1 MVENDTPIKPCGKI
15 AAMTGDVASGKN
27 VSVFGVGKTAKWALF
42 TLLGKAVLIE
52 TDYVAAREAYE
63 FVHSFADDVV
73 FLPAESDSVGFA
85 LERMGDNDYAR
96 SEAIARIAAGAKR
109 VVTFTEAAMQLYPDR
124 EEVRKRTFTLRAGD
138 ACDPQSLAGKLLA
151 AGYRR
156 VSQLDGKAQF
166 AIRGDI
172 VDISPVGMDE
182 YCRVVIDF
190 DVIGSLR
197 RIDPEEQVTSGK
209 ADEVFIAPFGCC
221 YYTKE
226 EGKRAMKQ
234 VRKEAEKLSPDAYAH
249 FTALL
254 GELDI
259 RTESCRP
266 DVPFLKPYLGCVPF
280 AEFMS
285 GYHAVIG
292 NAKMCWDGA
301 ELLRKEHSGRL
312 DVLMR
317 SGDALPGSERQIA
330 HISEAF
336 AFSRG
341 MTVFHTGMSANRF
354 CKTDV
359 VIELSD
365 SPVPDYSRDYE
376 LLAGDIKNWLRGGY
390 EVSLFAGNQD
400 TAAKLY
406 DFLMGKGIPFGS
418 ADKSGGRVEII
429 DGILPSGF
437 ILHECRQVFIG
448 TGSLIPKYKPT
459 RSQRRR
465 DVMPLPGVGEY
476 VVHDTHGVGKCLAIE
491 RLDFS
496 GAAHDYVIIGY
507 AEGDKLYLPVENLD
521 SLSRYSY
528 AGAEPR
534 LSRLGGGQFARLKE
548 KVKKSIKEM
557 SVDLV
562 RLYGKR
568 AAGKG
573 YVYVPEPALMDD
585 FISAFPHMDTAD
597 QTAAT
602 EDILSDLAKGKIM
615 DRLLCG
621 DVGFGKTEV
630 ALRAAYRVIAEGKQV
645 AFLCPTTLLALQH
658 YKTAVKRMESFGV
671 RVAMLSRL
679 SGESGAKET
688 LKALEEGKIDM
699 VCGTH
704 KLLGKGVKFADL
716 GLLILDEEQRF
727 GVGQKEHLKEMRE
740 KVNVLT
746 LSATPIPRTL
756 HMSLTGIRDISMLQT
771 PPFERLPVQTFVSEY
786 SDGLLADALMREY
799 SRGGQSFVVFNRVG
813 GIDSFAEKT
822 SRLVP
827 DLKIGV
833 VHGQMSAENAE
844 KVISDFADGKTD
856 VLIATTIIE
865 NGIDIPRANTMVVIN
880 SDTFGLSQ
888 MYQMRGR
895 IGRSNRL
902 ASAYFTYDSNKQVT
916 DIAMQR
922 LDAIMQC
929 KELGSGF
936 MLAMR
941 DLELRGAG
949 NVLGREQHG
958 HMEAVGYDTYMELL
972 REVIAESSGGEIK
985 ERKEVVVK
993 TEYNAYIPEKYVTDE
1008 EWRVRQYG
1016 NISRIDSMN
1025 DLRRMINTMRDIYG
1039 APPDEVVNLL
1049 TVALVKNR
1057 AADAGADEV
1066 TLMRGRSSVV
1076 FRLAKDVP
1084 SDFVEKAER
1093 AGGVMKMDE
1102 KLSIIFPTG
1111 NRLVKFLCE
1120 YGISAA

>member
-1 MVENDTPIKPCGKI
+1 MAEVEGTIKPRGKI
-15 AAMTGDVASGKN
+15 SELLGDVREGRN
-27 VSVFGVGKTAKWALF
+27 VSVFGVGKFTRWAIF
-42 TLLGKAVLIE
+42 TLLDKAVLVE
-52 TDYVAAREAYE
+52 PDYVTAREAYE
-63 FVHSFADDVV
+63 FVRSLTGDAV

-85 LERMGDNDYAR
+85 LERLGDNDFDR
-96 SEAIARIAAGAKR
+96 SEAIAEIAAGAKH
-109 VVTFTEAAMQLYPDR
+109 VITFTEAAMQLYPERDDVAGR
-124 EEVRKRTFTLRAGD
+124 AFTLRAGD
-138 ACDPQSLAGKLLA
+138 PCDPEKLTRALVA

-156 VSQLDGKAQF
+156 VPQLDGKAQF
-166 AIRGDI
+166 AVRGDI
-172 VDISPVGMDE
+172 IDISPVGMDD
-182 YCRVVIDF
+182 YCRVVLDF
-190 DVIGSLR
+190 DEIGSLR
-197 RIDPEEQVTSGK
+197 TIDPEEQVTSGRT
-209 ADEVFIAPFGCC
+209 DEVFVAPFGSC
-221 YYTKE
+221 YYTE
-226 EGKRAMKQ
+226 EQGRRAMTQ
-234 VRKEAEKLSPDAYAH
+234 VRREAEKLSADAAAH
-249 FTALL
+249 FSSLL
-254 GELDI
+254 GELES
-259 RTESCRP
+259 RTEALRP
-266 DVPFLKPYLGCVPF
+266 DVPFLKPYLGCVPLSR
-280 AEFMS
+280 FMK
-285 GYHAVIG
+285 GYTAVIG
-292 NAKMCWDGA
+292 NARTCYDTA
-301 ELLRKEHSGRL
+301 SLLRKEHEGRL
-312 DVLMR
+312 EVLIR
-317 SGDALPGSERQIA
+317 SGDALPGSVRQISG
-330 HISEAF
+330 IEDAF
-336 AFSRG
+336 AFGGG
-341 MTVFHTGMSANRF
+341 MTVFHTGLSANRF
-354 CKTDV
+354 CRTDV
-359 VIELSD
+359 TIELTD
-365 SPVPDYSRDYE
+365 AVVPDYSRDYDF
-376 LLAGDIKNWLRGGY
+376 LAADVSNWLKAGY
-390 EVSLFAGNQD
+390 EVYLFAGNED
-400 TAAKLY
+400 TAGRLY
-406 DFLMGKGIPFGS
+406 GYLSEKGVPAGRRAS
-418 ADKSGGRVEII
+418 SGGMVSVV
-429 DGILPSGF
+429 DGILTGSF
-437 ILHECRQVFIG
+437 ILHECKQVFVG
-448 TGSLIPKYKPT
+448 TGSLVPKY
-459 RSQRRR
+459 RSRTVSKRR

-548 KVKKSIKEM
+548 KVKRSIKEM
-557 SVDLV
+557 SLDLV

-573 YVYVPEPALMDD
+573 HVYAPEPALMED
-585 FISAFPHMDTAD
+585 FIAAFPHVDTED
-597 QTAAT
+597 QASAT
-602 EDILSDLAKGKIM
+602 EDILSDLAKGRIM

-679 SGESGAKET
+679 SGDAGAKKV
-688 LKALEEGKIDM
+688 LNDLECGRIDL

-716 GLLILDEEQRF
+716 RLLILDEEQRF
-727 GVGQKEHLKEMRE
+727 GVAQKEHLKELRAQ
-740 KVNVLT
+740 VNVLT

-756 HMSLTGIRDISMLQT
+756 HMSLTGIRDISMLRT
-771 PPFERLPVQTFVSEY
+771 PPFERLPVQTFVAEY

-813 GIDSFAEKT
+813 GIDSFAERV
-822 SRLVP
+822 SRIVP
-827 DLKIGV
+827 DLKLGV

-844 KVISDFADGKTD
+844 RVISDFAEGRTD

-880 SDTFGLSQ
+880 SDAFGLSQ
-888 MYQMRGR
+888 MYQLRGR
-895 IGRSNRL
+895 IGRSDRL
-902 ASAYFTYDSNKQVT
+902 ASAYFTYDSSKQMTEV
-916 DIAMQR
+916 AMQR

-958 HMEAVGYDTYMELL
+958 HMEAVGYDTYMKLL
-972 REVIAESSGGEIK
+972 REVIAESSGGEIR
-985 ERKEVVVK
+985 ERKEVVVR

-1025 DLRRMINTMRDIYG
+1025 ELRRMINTMRDIYG

-1049 TVALVKNR
+1049 TVALVKNK
-1057 AADAGADEV
+1057 AADVGADEV

-1076 FRLAKDVP
+1076 FRLVRDVP
-1084 SDFVEKAER
+1084 DDLVEKAEK
-1093 AGGVMKMDE
+1093 AGGTMKMDG
-1102 KLSIIFPTG
+1102 KLSITFPTG
-1111 NRLVKFLCE
+1111 SRLVKFLCD
-1120 YGISAA
+1120 YGTSAA